1 MTTAQLIKETLALG
15 VDVPILD
22 AGLFKQIIAP
32 TIESEADH
40 ASRLL
45 DAEAYSI
52 GFAVAPRVN
61 RATVWLIVLQ
71 DGRLWKWALCPPDT
85 LHQYMEQYEWLTNV
99 PQVFLTND

>member
-15 VDVPILD
+15 VDVPTLD

-52 GFAVAPRVN
+52 GFTVAPQVN

-71 DGRLWKWALCPPDT
+71 DGRLWKWALCSDT
-85 LHQYMEQYEWLTNV
+85 VFHVVLTEHEWLTNV
-99 PQVFLTND
+99 SQVFLTND